1 MTDTY
6 KAADRFE
13 TDTGSRKPARQFWRG
28 NIFETFAALRFR
40 DPEIYEDWLEERDTI
55 AITVTLSR
63 LSDRQ
68 LGRLGMNRATLPL
81 DIENLKDFSV
91 RNREITEEIMK
102 IVDTG
107 DGTADDSDTPR
118 RIAAE

>member
-1 MTDTY
+1 MTDTH
-6 KAADRFE
+6 KAADRSE
-13 TDTGSRKPARQFWRG
+13 VDTGSRKPARHFWRG
-28 NIFETFAALRFR
+28 SLFETVAALRFR

-68 LGRLGMNRATLPL
+68 LDRLGMHRATLPL
-81 DIENLKDFSV
+81 DIENLKDFSA

-102 IVDTG
+102 IVVTG
-107 DGTADDSDTPR
+107 DGTANDIDTPR